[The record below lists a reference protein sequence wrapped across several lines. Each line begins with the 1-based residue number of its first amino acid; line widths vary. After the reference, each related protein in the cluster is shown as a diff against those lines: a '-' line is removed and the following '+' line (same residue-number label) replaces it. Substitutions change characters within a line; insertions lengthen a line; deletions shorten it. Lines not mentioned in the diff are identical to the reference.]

1 MKKWISLS
9 IVVLLLTG
17 CEKLDQRTGELKRME
32 EETVIKVKTVSAYTV
47 VENQEARMLE
57 TAGVVMP
64 KQELGLS
71 FGTSGKIASIL
82 VQKGASVKA
91 GQTLATLDQS
101 SLQAGIQAA
110 AGQVASA
117 NIRRSK
123 ALSGP
128 ESHEIQT
135 RKLQVEK
142 AKELAAKAEREYAQA
157 TVLFAN
163 GAIAKDELDRL
174 ALAQKQAKLSLE
186 EEEIAYNKLMKG
198 ADRLDVEEAQ
208 VGVSQANVQL
218 SRAKQEAADAVLKAP
233 FSGVVA
239 AVSQLSSEQTG
250 PGSEVIRLV
259 DTSSWIVKLQVDS
272 EQIGLWQTGATVQVK
287 SADGSEAEGKVTFVS
302 PVMDQNVGAY
312 PVEVTVDGSAVNWKG
327 GMTVTCH
334 YPVAGKN
341 APIVPVAS
349 IGISD
354 EEYYVMKI
362 KENTVEKT
370 PVKVGALHGTFYEV
384 LEGLEPGDQIV
395 GAGLSYVV
403 DGEAV
408 KVADE

>member
-1 MKKWISLS
+1 
-9 IVVLLLTG
+9 
-17 CEKLDQRTGELKRME
+17 
-32 EETVIKVKTVSAYTV
+32 
-47 VENQEARMLE
+47 
-57 TAGVVMP
+57 
-64 KQELGLS
+64 
-71 FGTSGKIASIL
+71 
-82 VQKGASVKA
+82 
-91 GQTLATLDQS
+91 
-101 SLQAGIQAA
+101 
-110 AGQVASA
+110 GQVASA

-239 AVSQLSSEQTG
+239 AVSQLSSQQTG

-272 EQIGLWQTGATVQVK
+272 EQIG
-287 SADGSEAEGKVTFVS
+287 
-302 PVMDQNVGAY
+302 
-312 PVEVTVDGSAVNWKG
+312 
-327 GMTVTCH
+327 
-334 YPVAGKN
+334 
-341 APIVPVAS
+341 
-349 IGISD
+349 
-354 EEYYVMKI
+354 
-362 KENTVEKT
+362 
-370 PVKVGALHGTFYEV
+370 
-384 LEGLEPGDQIV
+384 
-395 GAGLSYVV
+395 
-403 DGEAV
+403 
-408 KVADE
+408 

>member
-47 VENQEARMLE
+47 VENQEARMME

-82 VQKGASVKA
+82 VEKGASVKG

-142 AKELAAKAEREYAQA
+142 AKELSAKAERDYSQA

-186 EEEIAYNKLMKG
+186 EEEIAYNNLMKG

-239 AVSQLSSEQTG
+239 AVSQLSSQQTG

-287 SADGSEAEGKVTFVS
+287 SADDSEAEGKVTFVS

-312 PVEVTVDGSAVNWKG
+312 PVEVTVDGSAVSWKG

-341 APIVPVAS
+341 APVVPVAS